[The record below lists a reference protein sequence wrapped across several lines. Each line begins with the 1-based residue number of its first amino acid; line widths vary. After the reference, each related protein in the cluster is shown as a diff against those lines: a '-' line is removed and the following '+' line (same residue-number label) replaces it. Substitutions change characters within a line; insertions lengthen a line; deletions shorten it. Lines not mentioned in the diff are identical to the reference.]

1 MNQEQRYRR
10 AARLFDA
17 IGDIDDR
24 YIAEAEAPYASKKAS
39 GILWKRLLPVALSLT
54 VVVGG
59 AYLALT
65 RGMLA
70 NKSAPEAADRD
81 FMADNANDA
90 EEGGPLEDTSASTV
104 SLHRLLASIRDRID
118 VPAYDGASSELW
130 DGTSYLIWKYE
141 NEALYRRIP
150 LSEEQESALVAE
162 ISRGTGTAL
171 TESVSIRVWIVE
183 ANGTVLTPYLSDGGA
198 QQGTLFDYT
207 PEVNPSTALT
217 QIIIH
222 LLT

>member
-1 MNQEQRYRR
+1 M
-10 AARLFDA
+10 
-17 IGDIDDR
+17 
-24 YIAEAEAPYASKKAS
+24 
-39 GILWKRLLPVALSLT
+39 
-54 VVVGG
+54 
-59 AYLALT
+59 
-65 RGMLA
+65 
-70 NKSAPEAADRD
+70 
-81 FMADNANDA
+81 
-90 EEGGPLEDTSASTV
+90 EDTSAVTP
-104 SLHRLLASIRDRID
+104 SLHRLLENIRDRID
-118 VPAYDGASSELW
+118 VPSCDGASSELW